1 VPVPTE
7 LTAPPQPQPVTLAP
21 TSVSVLLGHSITAS
35 LQSPVSGIVTASGFD
50 PAIASVVFNP
60 LNRSIEVTGL
70 HAGTTTATITDE
82 FNLSAS
88 LSITVQVSAGK
99 AFASTSALITGH
111 PATADFVADS
121 AARAAERVSY
131 PQPGATV
138 KIDLG
143 SIAGVRPLDPDDT
156 ELVHVPV
163 AIQGSGYFPYHA
175 DVAVQLTNLAQPQV
189 APKYLLVSDFP
200 ETITENG
207 TLFYA
212 DVNYGEPARLLYYHY
227 APKAAPLRRVI
238 VKMQNSGNTSS
249 LIQLIAGLAGPNPDI
264 LYVGHVATE
273 RFLVR
278 ENAGEGELFDVPP
291 GSTLNVVDQLLPA
304 QSLVSGLMQFRV
316 VDGDGVRVAVIVQ
329 DAQDSPTGPISSTLL
344 QSAQLHARGIYQVP
358 EFFYDE
364 FYTVGGA
371 QTTLDIGKLPLA
383 NLVQGEV
390 LGGDYGV
397 KQSADLTLLN
407 PTNDDARV
415 GIWFEPRGGR
425 ATGTFLIDGD
435 VLQLHAVDP
444 FKPVLLRSWIV
455 RARGYRRVR
464 LTTMPE
470 GGSSYPVLL
479 LVASQP
485 PAGGSWGV
493 TSALY

>member
-1 VPVPTE
+1 
-7 LTAPPQPQPVTLAP
+7 
-21 TSVSVLLGHSITAS
+21 VLLGHSASAS
-35 LQSPVSGIVTASGFD
+35 LQSPVSGIVTPSGFD
-50 PAIASVVFNP
+50 PSVANVVFNP

-70 HAGTTTATITDE
+70 HAGSTTATITDE
-82 FNLSAS
+82 YGLSAQ
-88 LSITVQVSAGK
+88 LAIVVRISAGK
-99 AFASTSALITGH
+99 AYASTSVLITGH
-111 PATADFVADS
+111 PASADFVADS
-121 AARAAERVSY
+121 AARAAQRVSY
-131 PQPGATV
+131 AEPGAAV
-138 KIDLG
+138 KIDDA
-143 SIAGVRPLDPDDT
+143 SIAGVGPLDPDDT

-163 AIQGSGYFPYHA
+163 SIQGPGYFPYHA

-212 DVNYGEPARLLYYHY
+212 DVSYGEPARLLYYHY

-238 VKMQNSGNTSS
+238 VKVQNSGQTSS
-249 LIQLIAGLAGPNPDI
+249 LIQLIAGLAGPSPDI
-264 LYVGHVATE
+264 LYIGHAATQ

-278 ENAGEGELFDVPP
+278 ENSGEGELFDVPG

-316 VDGDGVRVAVIVQ
+316 LDGDGVRVAVIVQ

-344 QSAQLHARGIYQVP
+344 QSSQLHARGIYQVP

-364 FYTVGGA
+364 FYTVGA
-371 QTTLDIGKLPLA
+371 VATSLDIGKLPLA

-415 GIWFEPRGGR
+415 GVWFEPRGGR

-435 VLQLHAVDP
+435 VLQLHGVDP
-444 FKPVLLRSWIV
+444 FKPVLLRSWTV
-455 RARGYRRVR
+455 PAHGYRHVS

-479 LVASQP
+479 LVSSQP
-485 PAGGSWGV
+485 PDGGSWGI
-493 TSALY
+493 TSVVY